1 VEAFEG
7 GVGDE
12 AGFGGHDLLLTTPR
26 ILPQHT
32 QLHSTFLPLLINL
45 HLPKVNRLIL
55 PPLQRINPPLPLHLN
70 IIFPRICYLFL
81 TCPVDY

>member
-1 VEAFEG
+1 MGVEFLEAGGGVFGEDGDGFGVGVEAFEG

-55 PPLQRINPPLPLHLN
+55 PPL
-70 IIFPRICYLFL
+70 
-81 TCPVDY
+81 